1 MSLYNFHLWTF
12 NGNFR
17 TNVCMCIYLIYIYK
31 LKKIKCSR
39 YRPGVS
45 QRVGR
50 GIALLLHD
58 HGTRSRWVVSSTPR
72 PHFTPGKVPVPIL
85 QEAGWALGPVWTSGN
100 SPLRQNSIAARP
112 ARSQSLYPLSYPA
125 HIREIRPWWN
135 YVSLFYT
142 SNTPVHFIQDI
153 FPSCKFQGFANR
165 VHIKDLKH
173 LWTLLRHLRK
183 VKVT

>member
-112 ARSQSLYPLSYPA
+112 ARSQSLYLLSYPA
-125 HIREIRPWWN
+125 HICVCVCVCVCVR
-135 YVSLFYT
+135 YTTYFAQGLFK
-142 SNTPVHFIQDI
+142 SNF
-153 FPSCKFQGFANR
+153 FSR
-165 VHIKDLKH
+165 VRLHSSKCF
-173 LWTLLRHLRK
+173 T
-183 VKVT
+183 V